1 MIKRF
6 SGSHPLVM
14 QMLKFGVV
22 GMSAFFIDNIIF
34 WVLIRVADINSYAAI
49 AISFVITLVYNY
61 VLSTKWVF
69 DSKRN
74 GANTLLVFTGLSLVG
89 LVITELVYSLCIEM
103 VFDSV
108 NAGLNDYYELFS
120 KIVASGVAMVFNFIT
135 RKLFLES
142 KNK

>member
-1 MIKRF
+1 MIKKF
-6 SGSHPLVM
+6 LGSHPLVV

-22 GMSAFFIDNIIF
+22 GTSAFLIDNLIF
-34 WVLIRVADINSYAAI
+34 WALIRVADINSYVAI

-74 GANTLLVFTGLSLVG
+74 GANTLLVFTALSLIG
-89 LVITELVYSLCIEM
+89 LVITELVYSLCVEI
-103 VFDSV
+103 VFDYAD
-108 NAGLNDYYELFS
+108 AGLNDYYELFS

-142 KNK
+142 KHK